1 MLKRIVAIA
10 GKPGLYQLVSQGKN
24 MIIVES
30 VADHKRLPVYARD
43 KVMSLGDIAMYTIGD
58 DVPLGEVLDKVYAH
72 QEGKAVDVK
81 ALGDQGMRALFGEI
95 ITDFD
100 QERVYNGDIR
110 KLFTWYNQLLAAGF
124 TKFAAETD
132 AEAEAAEASEEA
144 AE

>member
-43 KVMSLGDIAMYTIGD
+43 KVMSLGDIAMYTMGD
-58 DVPLGEVLDKVYAH
+58 DMPLGEVLDKVFAH
-72 QEGKAVDVK
+72 QEGQPVDIK
-81 ALGDQGMRALFGEI
+81 ALGDKGLRELFGQI

-100 QERVYNGDIR
+100 DERVYNGDIR

-124 TKFAAETD
+124 TKFGAITD
-132 AEAEAAEASEEA
+132 EEAEAEEEA
-144 AE
+144 